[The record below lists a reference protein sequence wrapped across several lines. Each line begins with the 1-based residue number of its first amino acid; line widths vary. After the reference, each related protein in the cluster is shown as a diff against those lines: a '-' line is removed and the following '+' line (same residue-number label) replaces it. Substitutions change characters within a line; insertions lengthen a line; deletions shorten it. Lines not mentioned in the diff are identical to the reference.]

1 LLKRKDQAILPA
13 MSDYPFLSNAFLD
26 SLENS
31 GSVGADTGWLPAHL
45 ELDNARGATAF
56 MPTYVKT
63 HSYGEY
69 VFDWAWA
76 DAYQRNGLDYY
87 PKLVSAIPFSP
98 ATGPRVVF
106 SGEGDRQQACQSLF
120 QAARELADAE
130 QAHSWHLLFPDAQTL
145 DWFKHPEL
153 MLRTGVQYHW
163 FNRGY
168 ESFEHFLATFASRKR
183 KMVKRERR
191 RVGEQGIAVEVL
203 PGTAIDANLWQFFY
217 QLYQSTYRKRSGNNG
232 YLSPSFFLQL
242 GEAMADNIAMA
253 VARKDGQPI
262 ACALYFHGGDTLY
275 GRYWGCAA
283 EYDYLHFELC
293 YYQGIEY
300 AIKQGLQRFDAGA
313 QGEHK
318 IVRGFEPVPTHS
330 LHWIRHP
337 GFATAI
343 GDFLDR
349 ETLEIKRYIEQAK
362 TGLPYKQEKENAL

>member
-1 LLKRKDQAILPA
+1 
-13 MSDYPFLSNAFLD
+13 MSDYPFLSSAFLD
-26 SLENS
+26 SLEHS
-31 GSVGADTGWLPAHL
+31 GSVGPDTGWLPAHVRL
-45 ELDNARGATAF
+45 EDAPDNSAF

-63 HSYGEY
+63 HSWGEY

-106 SGEGDRQQACQSLF
+106 NGQGDRRQVCQNLF
-120 QAARELADAE
+120 QQVRELADE
-130 QAHSWHLLFPDAQTL
+130 QRAHSWHLLFPDADTL
-145 DWFKHPEL
+145 DWFQHPEL

-163 FNRGY
+163 LNRGY
-168 ESFEHFLATFASRKR
+168 ESFEHFLAGFASRKR

-191 RVGEQGIAVEVL
+191 RVGEQGIDVEL
-203 PGTAIDANLWQFFY
+203 LAGSAIDPELWRFFY
-217 QLYQSTYRKRSGNNG
+217 QLYQSTYRKRSGNGG
-232 YLSPSFFLQL
+232 YLSQAFFLQL
-242 GEAMADNIAMA
+242 GASMADNIAMA
-253 VARKDGQPI
+253 VARKQGQPI
-262 ACALYFHGGDTLY
+262 ACALYFHGDDTLY
-275 GRYWGCAA
+275 GRYWGCAE
-283 EYDYLHFELC
+283 EYDFLHFELC

-300 AIKQGLQRFDAGA
+300 AIQRGLQRFDAGA

-318 IVRGFEPVPTHS
+318 IVRGFEPLATHS

-349 ETLEIKRYIEQAK
+349 ETVEIKRYIEQAK
-362 TGLPYKQEKENAL
+362 SALPYKQEEQIPS

>member
-1 LLKRKDQAILPA
+1 LINTKDKAIFCA
-13 MSDYPFLSNAFLD
+13 MSDYPFLSSAFLN

-31 GSVGADTGWLPAHL
+31 GCVGADTGWLPAHIN
-45 ELDNARGATAF
+45 LDDADNSAF

-63 HSYGEY
+63 HSWGEY

-76 DAYQRNGLDYY
+76 DAYQRNGVDYY

-106 SGEGDRQQACQSLF
+106 SGEGDRQQACQNLF
-120 QAARELADAE
+120 QTVRELADAE
-130 QAHSWHLLFPDAQTL
+130 QAHSWHLLFPDTETL

-163 FNRGY
+163 LNRGY
-168 ESFEHFLATFASRKR
+168 ESFEHFLSTFTSRKR

-203 PGTAIDANLWQFFY
+203 PGSAIDTRLWQFFY
-217 QLYQSTYRKRSGNNG
+217 QLYQSTYRKRSGNVG
-232 YLSPSFFLQL
+232 YLSPRFFLQL
-242 GEAMADNIAMA
+242 GESMADNIAMA
-253 VARKDGQPI
+253 VARKDGQAI
-262 ACALYFHGGDTLY
+262 ACALYLHGGDTLY

-300 AIKQGLQRFDAGA
+300 AIEQGLQRFDAGA

-349 ETLEIKRYIEQAK
+349 ETMEIKRYIEQAK
-362 TGLPYKQEKENAL
+362 TGLPYKQERQNAL

>member
-1 LLKRKDQAILPA
+1 
-13 MSDYPFLSNAFLD
+13 MSDYPFLCTAFLN

-31 GSVGADTGWLPAHL
+31 GSVGPNTGWLPAHL
-45 ELDNARGATAF
+45 ELCDDANNTAF

-63 HSYGEY
+63 QSWGEY

-98 ATGPRVVF
+98 ATGPRVRF
-106 SGEGDRQQACQSLF
+106 TGENDCQQACQSLF
-120 QAARELADAE
+120 QAVRELADVE
-130 QAHSWHLLFPDAQTL
+130 QASSWHLLFPDAQTL
-145 DWFKHPEL
+145 AWFEHPEL

-163 FNRGY
+163 LNHDY
-168 ESFEHFLATFASRKR
+168 ENFDHFLANFTSRKR

-191 RVGEQGIAVEVL
+191 RIGEQGISIEVL
-203 PGTAIDANLWQFFY
+203 PGAEINIEMWAFFY
-217 QLYQSTYRKRSGNNG
+217 QFYQSTYLKRSGNSG
-232 YLSPSFFLQL
+232 YLSEAFFLQL
-242 GEAMADNIAMA
+242 GETMPENIALA
-253 VARKDGQPI
+253 VASKDGQAI
-262 ACALYFHGGDTLY
+262 ACALYFHSSDTLY
-275 GRYWGCAA
+275 GRYWGCLG

-300 AIKQGLQRFDAGA
+300 AIRKGIQRFDAGA

-318 IVRGFEPVPTHS
+318 ILRGFEPVPTHS

-343 GDFLDR
+343 ADFLER
-349 ETLEIKRYIEQAK
+349 ETIDINRYINQAASA
-362 TGLPYKQEKENAL
+362 LPYKHET